1 MRGMC
6 TPGVGSRAVVASW
19 LLGAVLSGTAC
30 GRTDPPP
37 ADPTPP
43 TVQPQPPASIAAEM
57 ERAAGRATPAP
68 PRPDIDW
75 SALARDGWVVPQR
88 RFEHEV
94 DAVKSC
100 LRASLLEKPRCLE
113 LQRMATR
120 NVTDADV
127 RATLA
132 AVRQAVPSLTAVW
145 RERFAAAGRTF
156 ALPEIRFYGWSGDG
170 FSDVAPAPPDCPAPL
185 DNAWLCVG
193 TNQIHFDVVFLTRLT
208 RAVHDVDGTPGTFAA
223 VAVLGH
229 ELGHAVDV
237 QLGLTG
243 LEEYA
248 REAIADCFSG
258 AAVGAVLRAAAGP
271 SRARQV
277 LDTATPMTEGQL
289 TMYLLGG
296 PAMTDGD
303 HPPGPVRASL
313 FTRGFNLGAG
323 ECTLEAVR
331 RR

>member
-1 MRGMC
+1 MC
-6 TPGVGSRAVVASW
+6 APLASSAFFESW
-19 LLGAVLSGTAC
+19 LLVALLAGAAC

-37 ADPTPP
+37 PDPTPP
-43 TVQPQPPASIAAEM
+43 AVDRQPPSSIAAEM
-57 ERAAGRATPAP
+57 ARAAGRVTPGP
-68 PRPDIDW
+68 PRPGVDW
-75 SALARDGWVVPQR
+75 SKLARDGWLVPQR
-88 RFEHEV
+88 HFQHEV
-94 DAVKSC
+94 DAAKTC
-100 LRASLLEKPRCLE
+100 LRASLLEKARCLE
-113 LQRMATR
+113 LQRMLAR
-120 NVTDADV
+120 NVTDGDV

-132 AVRQAVPSLTAVW
+132 AVKPAVPALADVW

-156 ALPEIRFYGWSGDG
+156 AMPEIRFYGWTGDG
-170 FSDVAPAPPDCPAPL
+170 FADVAPAPPDCPAPL
-185 DNAWLCVG
+185 DNAWLCVE
-193 TNQIHFDVVFLTRLT
+193 TNQIHYDLVFLTRLT

-223 VAVLGH
+223 VAVVSH

-277 LDTATPMTEGQL
+277 VETATPMTEGQL
-289 TMYLLGG
+289 AMYLLGG

-323 ECTLEAVR
+323 ECTLESVR
-331 RR
+331 PR

>member
-6 TPGVGSRAVVASW
+6 APLRSSAFAGSW
-19 LLGAVLSGTAC
+19 LLAALLAGTAC
-30 GRTDPPP
+30 GRNDPPTPVPPPP
-37 ADPTPP
+37 AVD
-43 TVQPQPPASIAAEM
+43 PQPPSIAAEM
-57 ERAAGRATPAP
+57 ARAAGRVTPAP
-68 PRPDIDW
+68 PRPDVDW
-75 SALARDGWVVPQR
+75 SKLARDGWIVPQR

-94 DAVKSC
+94 DAVKAC

-113 LQRMATR
+113 LQRMLAR
-120 NVTDADV
+120 DVTDADV
-127 RATLA
+127 RATRAAAQA
-132 AVRQAVPSLTAVW
+132 AVPALADVW
-145 RERFAAAGRTF
+145 RERFAAAGRPF
-156 ALPEIRFYGWSGDG
+156 AMPEIRFYGWTGDG
-170 FSDVAPAPPDCPAPL
+170 FGDVAPAPPDCPAPL
-185 DNAWLCVG
+185 DNAWLCVD
-193 TNQIHFDVVFLTRLT
+193 TNQIHYDVVFLTRLT

-223 VAVLGH
+223 VAVVGH

-277 LDTATPMTEGQL
+277 VETATPMTEGQL
-289 TMYLLGG
+289 AMYLLGG

-331 RR
+331 PR

>member
-1 MRGMC
+1 MAAALALAGC
-6 TPGVGSRAVVASW
+6 NSA
-19 LLGAVLSGTAC
+19 
-30 GRTDPPP
+30 PPP
-37 ADPTPP
+37 DPAPQPAPTPAP
-43 TVQPQPPASIAAEM
+43 APPSSIAAEM
-57 ERAAGRATPAP
+57 ERAAGRGTPAP
-68 PRPDIDW
+68 PRPGVDW
-75 SALARDGWVVPQR
+75 SKLARDGWVVPQR
-88 RFEHEV
+88 PFEHEV

-113 LQRMATR
+113 LQRMLAR
-120 NVTDADV
+120 NVADADV
-127 RATLA
+127 RATLTAAKA
-132 AVRQAVPSLTAVW
+132 AVPALAGVW
-145 RERFAAAGRTF
+145 RERFAVAGRTF
-156 ALPEIRFYGWSGDG
+156 AMPEIRFYGWTADG

-185 DNAWLCVG
+185 DNAWLCVE
-193 TNQIHFDVVFLTRLT
+193 TNQIHFDVVFLSRLI

-223 VAVLGH
+223 VAVVSH

-277 LDTATPMTEGQL
+277 VETATPMTEGQL
-289 TMYLLGG
+289 AMYLLGG
-296 PAMTDGD
+296 PEMTDGD

-313 FTRGFNLGAG
+313 FTRGFNLGAA

-331 RR
+331 RP